1 MGAENKLARE
11 KAKASLFI
19 AEPKNYWVLLSG
31 NPHMPSIR
39 TLQTF
44 LTTAR
49 LGSFAAAGQEIG
61 LTSAAVSLQIRTLEQ
76 ELGVNLF
83 D

>member
-1 MGAENKLARE
+1 
-11 KAKASLFI
+11 
-19 AEPKNYWVLLSG
+19 
-31 NPHMPSIR
+31 MPSIR

-61 LTSAAVSLQIRTLEQ
+61 LTSAAVSLQIRMLEQ
-76 ELGVNLF
+76 ELGVHLF
-83 D
+83 DRNARSVVLNSEGRQRAQVT